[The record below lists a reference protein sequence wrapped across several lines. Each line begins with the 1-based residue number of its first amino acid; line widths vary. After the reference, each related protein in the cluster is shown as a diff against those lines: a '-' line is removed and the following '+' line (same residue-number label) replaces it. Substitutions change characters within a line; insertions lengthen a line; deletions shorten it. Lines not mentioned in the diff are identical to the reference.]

1 LELSRLKENI
11 LVRICFFVYS
21 RSSILK
27 LCQFQDLFRRLIDI
41 KERVFLQENKV
52 VTETQCDLGLTA
64 LRLNDVLDILAD
76 QYPDRYT
83 ELTDYLAKKRH
94 IELANA
100 QLANV
105 SEEPQATAATSEPV
119 KTGRFGRAILSEAE
133 RLKEMTKKAIK
144 SAISYNQNLLK
155 ERKTERRSY
164 FDLQTMVK
172 AIFIIQIV

>member
-1 LELSRLKENI
+1 M
-11 LVRICFFVYS
+11 
-21 RSSILK
+21 
-27 LCQFQDLFRRLIDI
+27 
-41 KERVFLQENKV
+41 
-52 VTETQCDLGLTA
+52 TA